1 MGNRQKYL
9 EKKQK
14 DYHSFIHT
22 LFILSIYFYLGIVID
37 VYGIPHTDHTT
48 ILSVLSLASLTSI
61 AFFVF
66 RYKKIR
72 QEIDEGNQT

>member
-1 MGNRQKYL
+1 MGSEQKYL

-14 DYHSFIHT
+14 DYHTFIHT

-37 VYGIPHTDHTT
+37 IYGIPNTDHTVF
-48 ILSVLSLASLTSI
+48 LSFLSIISLSAI

-72 QEIDEGNQT
+72 QKIDEGNQT